1 MDNTCD
7 VVLATNVHGLKLN
20 SANMEMGSST
30 PRPTKGK
37 YARSVSRDHFQP
49 SRCSVSSSYF
59 LFFVFVFFFLEII
72 LRMSYIY

>member
-59 LFFVFVFFFLEII
+59 LFFVFVFFLEII